1 MKNALYIANSL
12 PNMDTHRC
20 FLLWGRR
27 RLKASS
33 ARVSKLATPKKI
45 TPLYRRSLRTWFDYK
60 KPGADRLPKKTHFRE
75 SNLQNASNIKKTF
88 LHLITTQNTDL
99 SIELE
104 LHRTA

>member
-12 PNMDTHRC
+12 PNMDIHRC
-20 FLLWGRR
+20 FLLRGRR

-45 TPLYRRSLRTWFDYK
+45 TPLYRRSLRTWFGYK
-60 KPGADRLPKKTHFRE
+60 KTISWNPTLE
-75 SNLQNASNIKKTF
+75 SNLQKASNIKKNFTPYYHAKQRSF
-88 LHLITTQNTDL
+88 HQ
-99 SIELE
+99 LE